1 MLPRSLSLFLEVI
14 SMRNH
19 VFAGSLFVTTAV
31 GLTCLAVA
39 CSSEGSFGST
49 VPGSTA
55 TGIVGSSGSSGVD
68 LGDGGGN
75 SSSGQLGDGEACA
88 VQPYDGDR
96 LPLDIIV
103 AFDVSSSM
111 TQNTASGKSKF
122 RAIKDA
128 MKAFVDDP
136 ESSGIAVGMQPFP
149 LSPPS
154 SCANDPTICGVL
166 GAGKCAAKACSGG
179 LPGFPPTEC
188 TSDSQCQRGFNPPGS
203 TCKPLNKCTGD
214 TICRPLEYGDLSAPQ
229 AFPVAL
235 LPTAAAPF
243 KTKLDSYEA
252 DGNTTPTAVALQG
265 AVNAAVDHLK
275 KNPGHTVV
283 TLLATDGSPGG
294 CTGFTIRADTV
305 AEEGFKKQIKTF
317 AIGVFGSDDKNGA
330 ENLEKIAK
338 KGGTGDAFIIGTGNT
353 TTEDFV
359 KALNAIRERGAAC
372 DYAIPKPTMGSVNFD
387 RVNVT
392 TTAPNAPATQ
402 IPYRVSEAG
411 CGTNTGWYYD
421 VDPATGGT
429 PTKITLCKNSC
440 DAIKA
445 APRTKVNVLVGCK
458 TAGPN

>member
-1 MLPRSLSLFLEVI
+1 
-14 SMRNH
+14 MRNH
-19 VFAGSLFVTTAV
+19 VFAGSLFVTTAA
-31 GLTCLAVA
+31 GLTFLAVA

-49 VPGSTA
+49 VPTSTA
-55 TGIVGSSGSSGVD
+55 TGIVGSSGTGGSSGVD

-88 VQPYDGDR
+88 SQPYDGDK
-96 LPLDIIV
+96 LPLDIVI

-136 ESSGIAVGMQPFP
+136 ESAGIAVGMQPFP
-149 LSPPS
+149 LPAP
-154 SCANDPTICGVL
+154 SCANDPSVCARL
-166 GAGKCAAKACSGG
+166 GSGKCAAKACAPS
-179 LPGFPPTEC
+179 LPGLTTEC
-188 TSDSQCQRGFNPPGS
+188 TTNAECEGIIPGV
-203 TCKPLNKCTGD
+203 TCKPFNKCTGD
-214 TICRPLEYGDLSAPQ
+214 AICRPLEYGDLSAPQ
-229 AFPVAL
+229 AFPVTL
-235 LPTAAAPF
+235 LPTAANSF
-243 KTKLDSYEA
+243 KTKLDGYEA
-252 DGNTTPTAVALQG
+252 DGSITPIAVALQG
-265 AVNAAVDHLK
+265 AVNAAVDQLR

-283 TLLATDGSPGG
+283 TLLATDGSPSG
-294 CTGFTIRADTV
+294 CAGFSTAPEVV
-305 AEEGFKKQIKTF
+305 AEEGLKKQIKTF

-330 ENLEKIAK
+330 DALDKIAK

-372 DYAIPKPTMGSVNFD
+372 DYAIPKPAMGSVNFD

-392 TTAPNAPATQ
+392 TTAPNASATQ

-411 CGTNTGWYYD
+411 CGDNTGWYYD
-421 VDPATGGT
+421 VDPVTGAT

-440 DAIKA
+440 EAIKS